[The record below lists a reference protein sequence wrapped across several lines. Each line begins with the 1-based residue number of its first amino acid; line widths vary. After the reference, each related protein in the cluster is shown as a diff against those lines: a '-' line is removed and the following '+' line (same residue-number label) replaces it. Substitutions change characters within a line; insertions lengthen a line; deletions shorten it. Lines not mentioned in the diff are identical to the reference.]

1 MNLKSELT
9 INGVK
14 ILKNAD
20 GKKKWTL
27 DTLGAEIKTKLLGAS
42 VQTIEIEELE
52 ADSEAT
58 ETFID
63 FLQSLISGNNRLKK
77 FSIKNIHGQD
87 ERLDNSL
94 LRSVTK
100 KTDSFEIGQMPSMS
114 KDVKLSFTKAAASSL
129 QGSVHLKE
137 IDFQEFVSD

>member
-14 ILKNAD
+14 ILKSAD
-20 GKKKWTL
+20 GKKKWTQ
-27 DTLGAEIKTKLLGAS
+27 DTLSAEIRTKLLGAS

-63 FLQSLISGNNRLKK
+63 FLQSLITGNGRLKK
-77 FSIKNIHGQD
+77 FAIKNIHG
-87 ERLDNSL
+87 
-94 LRSVTK
+94 
-100 KTDSFEIGQMPSMS
+100 
-114 KDVKLSFTKAAASSL
+114 
-129 QGSVHLKE
+129 
-137 IDFQEFVSD
+137 